1 MSHQG
6 VLTLS
11 PEQNTWDNLKA
22 EVGFGSHS
30 EACIPGCLLLCC
42 GLVMEARNH
51 HTGGGEGPN
60 LLFKGTSPIT
70 LLLPGRPSLL
80 KILPFSTHWCQR
92 LGSKPLTHGSLRDA
106 HIRTPT
112 QSLSRGSIVGSKSMY
127 LKLRWNTGL
136 AQFRACVRN
145 SVGRPRE
152 VEVSYFLG

>member
-30 EACIPGCLLLCC
+30 EACIPGCLLL
-42 GLVMEARNH
+42 LLWTVMEARNH

-70 LLLPGRPSLL
+70 LLLPRRPSLL
-80 KILPFSTHWCQR
+80 KFLPFSTHWCQR
-92 LGSKPLTHGSLRDA
+92 LGSKPLTHGSLRDV

-112 QSLSRGSIVGSKSMY
+112 QSRARVYCRIKVYVFKAEMEHGTCTIQ
-127 LKLRWNTGL
+127 GL
-136 AQFRACVRN
+136 CQKFCW
-145 SVGRPRE
+145 E
-152 VEVSYFLG
+152 T